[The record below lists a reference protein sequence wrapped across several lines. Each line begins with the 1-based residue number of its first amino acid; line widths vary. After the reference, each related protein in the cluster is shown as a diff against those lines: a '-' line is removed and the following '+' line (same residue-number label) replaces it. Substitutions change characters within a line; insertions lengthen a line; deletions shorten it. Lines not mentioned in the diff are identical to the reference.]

1 MNNVDKFL
9 KDGVKEEF
17 IKAINEELDYA
28 GNQFNIEKFLNE
40 QVKPI
45 LSEDERVILKNIDL
59 QNFKAIGRQDGYL
72 YLRYSSYCYEYEETD
87 IKSLTFWYMYH
98 ELFQFIKDGEEY
110 EIRELLGE

>member
-45 LSEDERVILKNIDL
+45 LSEDERVILRNIKGKPKYIAREEDYRLMAYDEVEKNETRRIYD
-59 QNFKAIGRQDGYL
+59 NGREM
-72 YLRYSSYCYEYEETD
+72 SS
-87 IKSLTFWYMYH
+87 FAH
-98 ELFQFIKDGEEY
+98 LFQFIKEGEEY